1 MTGFV
6 VPEAMEEN
14 LGAGFSPSAQISKET
29 GMGSQRP
36 LAMPI
41 GNNQKRKA
49 SDAEVVE
56 EGEDLV
62 APGGMGGCDV
72 VNGHQKPLH
81 DPASTVR
88 LEDKTDRKKSAPPR
102 PAPIPRV

>member
-6 VPEAMEEN
+6 VPEAVEEN
-14 LGAGFSPSAQISKET
+14 LGAGFPPSAQISKET
-29 GMGSQRP
+29 GMGFQRP

-41 GNNQKRKA
+41 RNNQKRKA
-49 SDAEVVE
+49 GDAEVVE

-62 APGGMGGCDV
+62 APGGVGGCDV

-81 DPASTVR
+81 GPASTVR

>member
-1 MTGFV
+1 MPGFI
-6 VPEAMEEN
+6 VPEAVEEN
-14 LGAGFSPSAQISKET
+14 LGAGFPPSAQISKET
-29 GMGSQRP
+29 GMGFQRP

-41 GNNQKRKA
+41 GNNQKRNS

-56 EGEDLV
+56 DGEDLV
-62 APGGMGGCDV
+62 APGGVGGCDV

-81 DPASTVR
+81 GPASAVR
-88 LEDKTDRKKSAPPR
+88 LDDKRDRKKSVQPR

>member
-1 MTGFV
+1 MGF
-6 VPEAMEEN
+6 
-14 LGAGFSPSAQISKET
+14 
-29 GMGSQRP
+29 QRP
-36 LAMPI
+36 LTMPI
-41 GNNQKRKA
+41 RNNQKRKTG
-49 SDAEVVE
+49 DAEIVE

-72 VNGHQKPLH
+72 VNSHQKPLH

-88 LEDKTDRKKSAPPR
+88 LEDKTDRKKSAVPR